1 MHALLLVLLGFFA
14 FGDAQLPT
22 VCNHVPENP
31 IRRDQI
37 ALIILQAFSSEPTG
51 VPDANKPVPVFNGTV
66 PSGVAIHNHGV
77 SATFQ
82 TQPKEMEENETV
94 LTPLCRPR
102 APSAPPYFDAWAMAN
117 PIHDGIVYLRG
128 KQDCT
133 AKGVP
138 GWTYCQRV
146 SCSYNSA
153 IFVCN
158 TNYATPVSPPCNIV
172 ADYAQLV
179 VDNCFQDALQSVND
193 RYITQ
198 GEVFDDGY
206 WHVYVGYS
214 NC

>member
-1 MHALLLVLLGFFA
+1 MHDLLLVLLGFFA

-22 VCNHVPENP
+22 VSNHLPENST
-31 IRRDQI
+31 RQDQI
-37 ALIILQAFSSEPTG
+37 ALIIPQAFSSEPTG
-51 VPDANKPVPVFNGTV
+51 VAGVDKPVPVFNGTV
-66 PSGVAIHNHGV
+66 PSGVAIHNHGGPV
-77 SATFQ
+77 
-82 TQPKEMEENETV
+82 
-94 LTPLCRPR
+94 C
-102 APSAPPYFDAWAMAN
+102 PPYFDAWAMAN

-158 TNYATPVSPPCNIV
+158 TNYATPVSPPCNTV

-198 GEVFDDGY
+198 GEVFDDDY